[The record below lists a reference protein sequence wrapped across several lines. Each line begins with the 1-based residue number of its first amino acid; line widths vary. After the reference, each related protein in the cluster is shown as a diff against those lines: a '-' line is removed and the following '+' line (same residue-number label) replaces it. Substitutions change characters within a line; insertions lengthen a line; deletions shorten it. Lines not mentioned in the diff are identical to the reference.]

1 LTVRVAFQKSATME
15 KSISC
20 ATARFSIYVRL
31 LLLIGPLFGS
41 VTPDS
46 IKIAGGMPT
55 QVCARQGFAAR

>member
-1 LTVRVAFQKSATME
+1 
-15 KSISC
+15 
-20 ATARFSIYVRL
+20 
-31 LLLIGPLFGS
+31 LIGPLFGS